1 MSETRGPAALAQV
14 ASGGLEMFAVSD
26 RTSPMRALVWIVA
39 LFAVAVALT
48 LATRYSPGYVL
59 LVLPSHRVELS
70 LNLAVVLLVIVFV
83 AAYGLARALSLALA
97 LPSKAVEFQ
106 RDQRRARAR
115 RAFQEAARAFFE
127 GRFGRAERA
136 ARQALEQ
143 DEAVA
148 LSLVL
153 AARSAHELGARQT
166 RDEYLR
172 DMESRTPQDAYLRL
186 MTQAELLL
194 DEQRYPDALQ
204 ALSQLPDKHTAAL
217 RLELKAQQL
226 TRNWDRVLQLL
237 PQLEQRKVLESTLL
251 EQIKRH
257 AQTEMLK
264 RQGLDIQSLRSA
276 WDRLSPEDRKDTRI
290 AAAAARC
297 FIALGQASEAHQL
310 IEDSLDANWDASL
323 LPRYVESL
331 PRDAR
336 RHLERAEGWLQQ
348 HRSDPALLLALGQ
361 LCMHQEL
368 WGKARSYLE
377 ASLSV
382 EPSHSAYVQFGGLLE
397 RMGNPDEASRMYR
410 DGLELALAQ
419 LKKSTGGRRRL
430 AL

>member
-1 MSETRGPAALAQV
+1 MSETRGPAAAAQLATFG
-14 ASGGLEMFAVSD
+14 SEMWAASD
-26 RTSPMRALVWIVA
+26 RTSSMRALVWIVA

-48 LATRYSPGYVL
+48 LAARYSPGYVL
-59 LVLPSHRVELS
+59 LVLPTHRVELS
-70 LNLAVVLLVIVFV
+70 LNLAVVLLVVAFV
-83 AAYGLARALSLALA
+83 AVYGLVRALSLTLA

-115 RAFQEAARAFFE
+115 RAFQDAVRAFFE

-143 DEAVA
+143 DEAVG

-172 DMESRTPQDAYLRL
+172 DMEIRTPQDAYLRL

-194 DEQRYPDALQ
+194 DEQRYPDAVQTLG
-204 ALSQLPDKHTAAL
+204 QLPDKHTAAL

-237 PQLEQRKVLESTLL
+237 PQLEQRGVLEPALL

-257 AQTEMLK
+257 AQTETLK
-264 RQGLDIQSLRSA
+264 RQGLDTQSLRAA
-276 WDRLSPEDRKDTRI
+276 WARLSPEDRKDNRI
-290 AAAAARC
+290 AAAAGRC
-297 FIALGQASEAHQL
+297 FIALGQGSDAHRL
-310 IEDSLDANWDASL
+310 IEDSLEANWDASL
-323 LPRYVESL
+323 LPLYVESL

-377 ASLSV
+377 ASLAI
-382 EPSHSAYVQFGGLLE
+382 EPSHSAYVQFGSLLE
-397 RMGNPDEASRMYR
+397 RMGKPDEASRMYR